1 MDRIGKSAPSFK
13 ATAVLDQKFID
24 VDTDNMKSK
33 GRFLVVFFYPMD
45 FTFVCPTEITAF
57 SDALDKFHALQ
68 CDVMAVSTDS
78 EFSHLA
84 WTKASRKDGGVGGIR
99 IPLVADRDHAI
110 SKAYGVLR
118 DGGIADRGLFIL
130 DSDHIVRHI
139 TCNDLGIGR
148 SVDET
153 LRLVEAIQFNL
164 KNGEVCPANWVKGSK
179 TIVPN
184 PDDSKKYFDAA
195 N

>member
-1 MDRIGKSAPSFK
+1 MDRIGKTAPSFK
-13 ATAVLDQKFID
+13 ATAVLDGKFID
-24 VDTDNMKSK
+24 VDSSELAKK
-33 GRFLVVFFYPMD
+33 KRFLVIFFYPMD

-57 SDALDKFHALQ
+57 SDALDKFHAMN

-78 EFSHLA
+78 EFAHLA

-118 DGGIADRGLFIL
+118 EGGIADRGLFIL
-130 DSDHIVRHI
+130 DTDHVVRHI

-153 LRLVEAIQFNL
+153 LRLVEAIQYNL
-164 KNGEVCPANWVKGSK
+164 EHGEVCPANWVKGSK
-179 TIVPN
+179 TIVPT
-184 PDDSKKYFDAA
+184 PDDSKTYFGAA